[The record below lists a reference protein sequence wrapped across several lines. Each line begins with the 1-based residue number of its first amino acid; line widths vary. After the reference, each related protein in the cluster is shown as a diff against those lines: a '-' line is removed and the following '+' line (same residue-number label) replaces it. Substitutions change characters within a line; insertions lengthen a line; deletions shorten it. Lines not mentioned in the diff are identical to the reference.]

1 MELEMNRFNFIIAL
15 IFFTGIIYGQQS
27 NTDIYSPR
35 KIKYYQDILNFKDDD
50 GKSQVDLFIQVPFRE
65 IQFVRSSNGFE
76 GGYSVTVSIHDEQG
90 ENLVL
95 EKVWNE
101 KVSTKSFDEA
111 SAKENFNISHRS
123 FNLESSTYFIKTTVT
138 DKESKEDFSSERL
151 FTVKDFESDPSISD
165 ILLITSNTVVG
176 GINKII
182 PNISRNVANDD
193 KEINMFF
200 EIYSDS
206 DAEHNIEY
214 VITNKE
220 REILTTKTETQEVS
234 KGKTL
239 VYYTLKDST
248 LGLGTYLLTVTI
260 KGSDDNNI
268 IASTKPFYS
277 RWIGLPLTVDDID
290 KAIAQVVYIAN
301 PDEMDYMQEGNTEM
315 EKTKR
320 FLEFWKSKDPSPGN
334 DQNEVFEQYFSRVS
348 FADENF
354 SHYNDGWSTD
364 RGMVF
369 IILGAPSNIER
380 HPFEY
385 NAKPYEVW
393 QYYELNKSFVFTD
406 QTGFGDYRL
415 VTPLYGDLFR
425 YRY

>member
-1 MELEMNRFNFIIAL
+1 
-15 IFFTGIIYGQQS
+15 
-27 NTDIYSPR
+27 
-35 KIKYYQDILNFKDDD
+35 
-50 GKSQVDLFIQVPFRE
+50 
-65 IQFVRSSNGFE
+65 
-76 GGYSVTVSIHDEQG
+76 
-90 ENLVL
+90 
-95 EKVWNE
+95 
-101 KVSTKSFDEA
+101 
-111 SAKENFNISHRS
+111 
-123 FNLESSTYFIKTTVT
+123 
-138 DKESKEDFSSERL
+138 
-151 FTVKDFESDPSISD
+151 
-165 ILLITSNTVVG
+165 
-176 GINKII
+176 
-182 PNISRNVANDD
+182 
-193 KEINMFF
+193 MFF

>member
-1 MELEMNRFNFIIAL
+1 MKRFKIIIVL

-27 NTDIYSPR
+27 NTDLYSPG

-50 GKSQVDLFIQVPFRE
+50 GKPQVDLFIQVPFRE
-65 IQFVRSSNGFE
+65 IQFIRSSNGFE
-76 GGYSVTVSIHDEQG
+76 GGYSVTVSIYDEQG

-101 KVSTKSFDEA
+101 KVSTNSFDEV

-123 FNLESSTYFIKTTVT
+123 FNLEKDTYFIKTTVM
-138 DKESKEDFSSERL
+138 DRESKQEFSSERL
-151 FTVKDFESDPSISD
+151 LTVKDFEADPSLSD
-165 ILLITSNTVVG
+165 ILLISSNAVVEG
-176 GINKII
+176 MNKVI
-182 PNISRNVANDD
+182 PNISRNVSNSE
-193 KEINMFF
+193 KKISMFF

-206 DAEHNIEY
+206 DTEHKIEY
-214 VITNKE
+214 VISNKE
-220 REILTTKTETQEVS
+220 KEVLTTKTESQAVN
-234 KGKTL
+234 KGKTQ
-239 VYYTLKDST
+239 VYYTFVDSS

-260 KGSDDNNI
+260 KDNNNNNLV
-268 IASTKPFYS
+268 AATKPFYS
-277 RWIGLPLTVDDID
+277 RWIGLPSTVNDID

-301 PDEMDYMQEGNTEM
+301 PDEMDYMKEGKTEQ

-334 DQNEVFEQYFSRVS
+334 DENEVFEQYFSRVA
-348 FADENF
+348 FANENF
-354 SHYNDGWSTD
+354 SHYVDGWSTD

-369 IILGAPSNIER
+369 IILGVPSNIER

-385 NAKPYEVW
+385 NAKPYEIW

-415 VTPLYGDLFR
+415 VTPMYGDLFR